1 MNANTTK
8 AIERTVAYCGATAIC
23 VAALLV
29 DGVQAI
35 TLAIGVAAGLTGVGT
50 YIATKK

>member
-1 MNANTTK
+1 MNGATAT
-8 AIERTVAYCGATAIC
+8 ALERCVAYGSAAAIC

-35 TLAIGVAAGLTGVGT
+35 TLSIAVAAGLTGVGT

>member
-8 AIERTVAYCGATAIC
+8 AIERVVAYSGAVAIC
-23 VAALLV
+23 VTALLV
-29 DGVQAI
+29 DGIQAI
-35 TLAIGVAAGLTGVGT
+35 TLSIAVAAGLTGVGT